1 MDTDPGHKHFF
12 KIYCFFLF
20 IVFFY
25 DSKRSFKLFSFF
37 VPKLAEP
44 FRDEEIFDIISF
56 LTDLGFES
64 IRFLFA
70 VFS

>member
-1 MDTDPGHKHFF
+1 MTAKEFSN
-12 KIYCFFLF
+12 YFL
-20 IVFFY
+20 
-25 DSKRSFKLFSFF
+25 FF

-44 FRDEEIFDIISF
+44 FRDEEIFNLISF